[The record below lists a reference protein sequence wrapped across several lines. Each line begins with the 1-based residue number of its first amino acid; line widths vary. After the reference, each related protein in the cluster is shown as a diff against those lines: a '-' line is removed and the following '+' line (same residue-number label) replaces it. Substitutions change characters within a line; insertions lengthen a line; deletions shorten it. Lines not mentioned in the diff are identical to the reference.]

1 MDKDLLPRKLA
12 VILHADVVGSTT
24 LVQRNESLA
33 HERIQA
39 AFQRFAKTINTYR
52 GITHELRG
60 DALVAEFEKASD
72 AVAAAL
78 ACQAENTAFNASLDD
93 DVQPLV
99 RVGISMGEVVIADG
113 TITGA
118 GVVLAQRLEQL
129 AEPGGVCIQ
138 GAAYET
144 VPQRL
149 PFSYMSLG
157 EQQVK
162 GFDEPVRAYTV
173 DLKPGENIPAPESG
187 KVVGGANRQTVKS
200 SRSALGVAGLVVI
213 LGVLVAWWQPWVQR
227 EEAASEARMAYP
239 LPDKPS
245 IAVLPF
251 NNMSGIAEQ
260 EYFADG
266 MTENLI
272 TDLSKLSGLFV
283 IARNS
288 SFSYKGQQVK
298 VRQVA
303 EELGVRYVLEG
314 SVQRAGDQVR
324 INAQLIDA
332 TTGGHLWAERY
343 DGSLAD
349 IFALQDQVTAQI
361 TEAMS
366 VTLTPGEIKGLGSIG
381 TVNVDA
387 HDAYLQGLSFYFRS
401 TPADNAKAE
410 SHFKRAI
417 ELDPE
422 FKRAYTALAKV
433 YFKGREWEYAKALVL
448 WWRKAVHRAQRILAM
463 GAGENIADTHVV
475 RSQMALHKHQLDVA
489 LQEAEQALAI
499 SSNDV
504 DALKSKASVLIYSGQ
519 YEEGRQLANHVIRL
533 DPVVISEP
541 LYLIGLSYFAEGN
554 YHKSVEYIN
563 RAIESDPS
571 TAVYVRL
578 LAAAYGNLG
587 MKNEANQAW
596 LKYRK
601 SWKRNHSQFW
611 IAAAVQFYPFQDR
624 QILKHLAD
632 GFEAAGGVERPPSR
646 FLKLD
651 AATRLSG
658 EEVRALLFGHTIRG
672 QDYWL
677 ADFVQQKRTVD
688 GKLTH
693 SGIQSPLDG
702 VELDGDLLGE
712 SWVEDNRLCDRW
724 FGAEGDLTACVL
736 IFRDPDRGEN
746 NYYMMTD
753 TGPHPFQVID

>member
-1 MDKDLLPRKLA
+1 MDKGHLPRKLA
-12 VILHADVVGSTT
+12 VILHADVVDSTR
-24 LVQRNESLA
+24 LVQRNERLA

-39 AFQRFAKTINTYR
+39 TFQRFAETIKAYG
-52 GITHELRG
+52 GIAHELRG

-78 ACQAENTAFNASLDD
+78 VYQAGNMAFNATLDD
-93 DVQPLV
+93 DIRPLI
-99 RVGISMGEVVIADG
+99 RIGISMGEVVIADN

-129 AEPGGVCIQ
+129 AESGGVCIQ
-138 GAAYET
+138 SAAYET
-144 VPQRL
+144 VPQRM
-149 PFSYMSLG
+149 PFVYTSLG
-157 EQQVK
+157 EQRLK
-162 GFDEPVRAYTV
+162 GFDETVRAYAV
-173 DLKPGENIPAPESG
+173 ALKPGEAIPAPEPNY
-187 KVVGGANRQTVKS
+187 VVEGTIQQSAKKFRL
-200 SRSALGVAGLVVI
+200 ALGASGLVVVIGI
-213 LGVLVAWWQPWVQR
+213 LLAWWQPWVQK
-227 EEAASEARMAYP
+227 EEAASEARMVYP

-272 TDLSKLSGLFV
+272 TDLSKISGLFV

-288 SFSYKGQQVK
+288 SFSYKGQSVK

-349 IFALQDQVTAQI
+349 IFAVQDHVTAQI

-366 VTLTPGEIKGLGSIG
+366 VTLTSRELERLDSG
-381 TVNVDA
+381 TKNVAA

-401 TPADNAKAE
+401 TPLDNAKAE
-410 SHFKRAI
+410 PYFKRAI
-417 ELDPE
+417 ELDPD

-433 YFKGREWEYAKALVL
+433 YFKGREWEYAFALGT
-448 WWRKAVHRAQRILAM
+448 WWRKNLVRTHRILDKSE
-463 GAGENIADTHVV
+463 GENIADAHVV
-475 RSQMALHKHQLDVA
+475 RSQMALYTHQLKVA
-489 LQEAEQALAI
+489 LHEAEQALALN
-499 SSNDV
+499 SNDV
-504 DALKSKASVLIYSGQ
+504 DALKVKASALIYSGQ
-519 YEEGRQLANHVIRL
+519 YKEGRKLANQVIRL
-533 DPVVISEP
+533 DPVVIAEP
-541 LYLIGLSYFAEGN
+541 LYLIGLSYFATGN
-554 YHKSVEYIN
+554 YEKSVDYIK
-563 RAIESDPS
+563 RAIESDPA
-571 TAVYVRL
+571 TAIYVRL
-578 LAAAYGNLG
+578 LAATYGKLG
-587 MKNEANQAW
+587 MKNEANKAW
-596 LKYRK
+596 RKYRK
-601 SWKRNHSQFW
+601 SWKRNHGQFW

-624 QILKHLAD
+624 EILKRLAD
-632 GFEAAGGVERPPSR
+632 GFEVAGGVERPPSR
-646 FLKLD
+646 FLNLV
-651 AATRLSG
+651 AETRLSG
-658 EEVRALLFGHTIRG
+658 AEIRALLFGHTIKG

-677 ADFVQQKRTVD
+677 GDPYRQQRTID

-693 SGIQSPLDG
+693 SGITSPINA
-702 VELDGDLLGE
+702 VELDNDVLGE
-712 SWVEDNRLCDRW
+712 SRVEDNRLCDRW
-724 FGAEGDLTACVL
+724 FDVEGDLTICVL

-746 NYYMMTD
+746 NYYMVTD
-753 TGPHPFQVID
+753 TGPHPFQVVD